1 MSTVIEPAESVRS
14 IDADSIYENR
24 TENEDDRVALTEG
37 PVVENANGGLHIPSD
52 SSVWAKMDLIV
63 LPVTTMMFF
72 LSSLV
77 SSLLYGVRF
86 NIVQEV
92 LMTLMFPR
100 IVQI

>member
-14 IDADSIYENR
+14 VDADSIYENR

-37 PVVENANGGLHIPSD
+37 PATEDANGDLQVPSD

-77 SSLLYGVRF
+77 SSLPKRVEF
-86 NIVQEV
+86 NIAREV
-92 LMTLMFPR
+92 LMTFMFPR
-100 IVQI
+100 IAQI